1 MLTWIGLVS
10 SGRASLLVNG
20 VSVGA
25 LSQSGIPEDVSVVSG
40 DGVPT
45 HPRGSITVGVTPG
58 DVES

>member
-1 MLTWIGLVS
+1 M
-10 SGRASLLVNG
+10 
-20 VSVGA
+20 SVGA

-40 DGVPT
+40 DGVPI